1 MMKRVM
7 GMLVGAAL
15 VLTVAGSVPATA
27 RGTDVIRSGACSG
40 TADWKLKLSPDDG
53 GIEVEFE
60 VDSNVSGQTWNVRIL
75 QNGTR
80 IFSGSRTTQPPSGS
94 FEVRVLANDNP
105 GTDTFRGRAVNAADG
120 QTCVGTASI
129 G

>member
-7 GMLVGAAL
+7 GLLVGAAL
-15 VLTVAGSVPATA
+15 VLTVAGAAPASA
-27 RGTDVIRSGACSG
+27 KDTDVIRTGACSG
-40 TADWKLKLSPDDG
+40 TADWKLKLSPQDG
-53 GIEVEFE
+53 RIEVEFE
-60 VDSNVSGQTWNVRIL
+60 VDSNVAGQTWNVRIF
-75 QNGTR
+75 QNGIR

-105 GTDTFRGRAVNAADG
+105 GTDSFRGRAVNPADG